1 MEVIS
6 DNLNIIMDLNLKKG
20 V

>member
-6 DNLNIIMDLNLKKG
+6 DNLNIIVDLNLKKG